1 MWQRLDRHVSL
12 TCVGL
17 HWDLPTPVRGPHPAP
32 VQQHPGPC
40 TGLLHPSLKGL
51 EKANHSQTCPIL
63 TGHLY
68 FCFSSFFTTQEPQNF
83 LGRRR
88 KKKKIPLPSC
98 TALPQ
103 WSPLR
108 PTKKED
114 KLWMFICQ
122 FYFPPI
128 CFSLVCKPR
137 NGERR
142 WDANTFFLQLLQS
155 LSSRPT
161 VVCDPHNDQT
171 CTAPW

>member
-1 MWQRLDRHVSL
+1 MSL

-17 HWDLPTPVRGPHPAP
+17 QGELPTLGRAPHPASIQQDPVQGSPTPVSKAWKRPITPKP
-32 VQQHPGPC
+32 VQ
-40 TGLLHPSLKGL
+40 TSWDTFPSASHHFFYNPKPTKLSWKRK
-51 EKANHSQTCPIL
+51 EKKFSL
-63 TGHLY
+63 T
-68 FCFSSFFTTQEPQNF
+68 
-83 LGRRR
+83 
-88 KKKKIPLPSC
+88 SC

-103 WSPLR
+103 QSPLR

-114 KLWMFICQ
+114 KLSMFICQ

-142 WDANTFFLQLLQS
+142 WDADTFFSAAASELVL
-155 LSSRPT
+155 LSSRLT

>member
-1 MWQRLDRHVSL
+1 MWACRENYQPWAGHLTLLPSSRTLYRAPPPQSQRLGKGQSPPNLSKPH
-12 TCVGL
+12 G
-17 HWDLPTPVRGPHPAP
+17 TPF
-32 VQQHPGPC
+32 
-40 TGLLHPSLKGL
+40 LLLL
-51 EKANHSQTCPIL
+51 II
-63 TGHLY
+63 
-68 FCFSSFFTTQEPQNF
+68 SFITQNPPNF
-83 LGRRR
+83 LGRGR
-88 KKKKIPLPSC
+88 KKKFSLTSC

-103 WSPLR
+103 QSPLR

-114 KLWMFICQ
+114 KLSMFICQ

-142 WDANTFFLQLLQS
+142 WDADTFFSAAASELVL
-155 LSSRPT
+155 LSSRLT